1 MTPYTN
7 FYRQSRESEHATGIS
22 RRGAWEQDYNGPPF
36 HYKPTTKEINVGGAL
51 GNVAACACQLQKS
64 NWWMGKNWICWTS
77 ILKILL
83 GQQVALCT
91 DKTTGNCKLNSWN
104 LKWILILK
112 ISENEYSHQWCQF
125 QFSIFTKIEW
135 PQYTL
140 TPITSIFE
148 IWVVWTVILN
158 WHYHGNIN
166 NGC

>member
-1 MTPYTN
+1 MWVGHWVMWLHVLVSCRSPTDGRGKKIEFTELAFWKFN
-7 FYRQSRESEHATGIS
+7 FYFFSASCHTPTGLD
-22 RRGAWEQDYNGPPF
+22 RKRKNKYAERAFQF
-36 HYKPTTKEINVGGAL
+36 H
-51 GNVAACACQLQKS
+51 
-64 NWWMGKNWICWTS
+64 
-77 ILKILL
+77 L
-83 GQQVALCT
+83 GQQVALLCA
-91 DKTTGNCKLNSWN
+91 DKTTGNWKLNSWN

-166 NGC
+166 NSC